1 MDSAITQTANAI
13 DAKVSKTYNDGSMT
27 GFGWNIS
34 QPEDLPKTL
43 DKGDGY
49 HVGDLDG
56 KFVVYSSLKK
66 ESSSDEKQTDVLHV
80 NKNGL
85 WVNGNLE
92 VEDST
97 GQKIFRA
104 LPYGDYT
111 EDKEAN
117 KIDYDQK
124 PQVQIGGFTV
134 DKDTLTSTAG
144 VSIGPEGLS
153 VNNSGDENQFS
164 VLTDGTAWGK
174 RLYIE
179 QDKKHDSGGA
189 DSYFDGNV
197 CGHQM
202 KVDTVEL
209 ATTNTDK
216 GVSQTDGFRIEIFKV
231 TADKQKDNAV
241 TVTFAIDDVQDKKEF
256 TSSTDSLGH
265 TGVTVDTHSDKCV
278 YCALQDKTI
287 SAIVSLT
294 IYANEEKTTQKTIT
308 CSVTATLPGIPYDS
322 DGSVSDGQKPYLSK
336 HQSVS
341 KIVIIN
347 DESHTLQLKSGD
359 TAEEI
364 AALKQIECF
373 GIITAE
379 ILSYAPK
386 KEEYYTGDF
395 YASTGYFKDKYGC
408 FTEGALVDVFSL
420 PWKRHGDRGG
430 CYYTYDVPTQ
440 FLKYEDADEGGL
452 EGYIAYKELK
462 RGDFCTICTGDM
474 IDATS

>member
-1 MDSAITQTANAI
+1 M
-13 DAKVSKTYNDGSMT
+13 
-27 GFGWNIS
+27 
-34 QPEDLPKTL
+34 
-43 DKGDGY
+43 
-49 HVGDLDG
+49 
-56 KFVVYSSLKK
+56 
-66 ESSSDEKQTDVLHV
+66 
-80 NKNGL
+80 
-85 WVNGNLE
+85 
-92 VEDST
+92 
-97 GQKIFRA
+97 
-104 LPYGDYT
+104 
-111 EDKEAN
+111 
-117 KIDYDQK
+117 
-124 PQVQIGGFTV
+124 QIGGFTV

-153 VNNSGDENQFS
+153 VNNSSDENQFS
-164 VLTDGTAWGK
+164 VLTDGTVWGK

-231 TADKQKDNAV
+231 TADKQTDNAV

-256 TSSTDSLGH
+256 TTSTDSLGH
-265 TGVTVDTHSDKCV
+265 TGVTISTHSDKCV

-294 IYANEEKTTQKTIT
+294 IYADKEKTTQKTIT
-308 CSVTATLPGIPYDS
+308 CSVTATLPGIPYNS
-322 DGSVSDGQKPYLSK
+322 DGSIHDDQKTYLNDK
-336 HQSVS
+336 QSVS
-341 KIVIIN
+341 KTIAI
-347 DESHTLQLKSGD
+347 DDATHKLQLRSGE
-359 TAEEI
+359 TAEKI
-364 AALKQIECF
+364 LALDQIDCF
-373 GIITAE
+373 GIIEAK

-408 FTEGALVDVFSL
+408 FTEGAVVDVFSL
-420 PWKRHGDRGG
+420 PWKRRGQHFME
-430 CYYTYDVPTQ
+430 YYTYDVPTQ
-440 FLKYEDADEGGL
+440 FLKYEDADDDRL
-452 EGYIAYKELK
+452 VGYIAYKELK

>member
-13 DAKVSKTYNDGSMT
+13 DAKVSKTYNDGSVT

-34 QPEDLPKTL
+34 QPEDLLKTL

-49 HVGDLDG
+49 HVGDSGG

-92 VEDST
+92 VEDND

-111 EDKEAN
+111 ENRDTDE
-117 KIDYDQK
+117 ITYSWT

-153 VNNSGDENQFS
+153 VNNSSDENQFS
-164 VLTDGTAWGK
+164 VLTDGTVWGK

-231 TADKQKDNAV
+231 TADKQTDNAV
-241 TVTFAIDDVQDKKEF
+241 TVTFAIDDAQDKKEF
-256 TSSTDSLGH
+256 TTSTDSLGH
-265 TGVTVDTHSDKCV
+265 TGVTISTHSDKCV

-294 IYANEEKTTQKTIT
+294 IYADKKKTTQKTIT
-308 CSVTATLPGIPYDS
+308 CSVTATLPGIPYNS
-322 DGSVSDGQKPYLSK
+322 DGSIHDDQKTYLNDK
-336 HQSVS
+336 QSVS
-341 KIVIIN
+341 KTIAI
-347 DESHTLQLKSGD
+347 DDATHKLQLRSGE
-359 TAEEI
+359 TAEKI
-364 AALKQIECF
+364 LALDQIDCF
-373 GIITAE
+373 GIIEAK

-408 FTEGALVDVFSL
+408 FTEGAVVDVFSL
-420 PWKRHGDRGG
+420 PWKRRGQHFME
-430 CYYTYDVPTQ
+430 YYTYDVPTQ
-440 FLKYEDADEGGL
+440 FLKYEDADDDEL
-452 EGYIAYKELK
+452 VGYIAYKELK